1 MKASILISKPIK
13 EVYTP
18 DGITICQNGG
28 IFIEL
33 DHYNMH
39 IVPRYQGQSFADF
52 YKEDGELEE
61 IDVYV
66 IGEFEP
72 IQTYNGTVVGIVD
85 RKDDNKQK
93 LVVCNEKDKYS
104 IEQIVALVE
113 FQERFFDSNIIMK
126 ENK

>member
-1 MKASILISKPIK
+1 MLKSYLGKNVDVIIDRPLGSKHPKWDIYYTLNYGYIPNTISG
-13 EVYTP
+13 
-18 DGITICQNGG
+18 DG
-28 IFIEL
+28 
-33 DHYNMH
+33 
-39 IVPRYQGQSFADF
+39 
-52 YKEDGELEE
+52 EE

-66 IGEFEP
+66 IGKFEP

-85 RKDDNKQK
+85 RKDDNEQK